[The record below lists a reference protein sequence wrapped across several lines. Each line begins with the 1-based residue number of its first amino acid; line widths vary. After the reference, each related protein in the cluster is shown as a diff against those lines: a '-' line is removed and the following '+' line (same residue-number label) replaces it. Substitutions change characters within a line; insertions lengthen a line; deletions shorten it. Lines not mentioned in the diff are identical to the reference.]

1 MATTMTPNQPR
12 KRPPQVRASV
22 RVHEIGGTRES
33 EYDLLTAALIG
44 VTIGAGLTYM
54 MRRGPSGRRP
64 ISPVVEPV
72 GRGAGWAGRNAARLS
87 KRGAHW
93 AAEQGEELWDRV
105 PSEKIVQR
113 VSDYVVRAHDAI
125 DDAVAAE
132 LKGLRRSM
140 RRQRKR
146 FGL

>member
-12 KRPPQVRASV
+12 KRPPQPRVSVRA
-22 RVHEIGGTRES
+22 RVGDGTREA

-44 VTIGAGLTYM
+44 ATIGAGLTYM

-64 ISPVVEPV
+64 LTPVMERV
-72 GRGAGWAGRNAARLS
+72 GQGATWAGRNAARLG

-93 AAEQGEELWDRV
+93 AAERGEAMWDNV
-105 PSEKIVQR
+105 PRERIVEQ
-113 VSDYVVRAHDAI
+113 VSDYVTRAHDAI
-125 DDAVAAE
+125 DDAVASE

-146 FGL
+146 FGF